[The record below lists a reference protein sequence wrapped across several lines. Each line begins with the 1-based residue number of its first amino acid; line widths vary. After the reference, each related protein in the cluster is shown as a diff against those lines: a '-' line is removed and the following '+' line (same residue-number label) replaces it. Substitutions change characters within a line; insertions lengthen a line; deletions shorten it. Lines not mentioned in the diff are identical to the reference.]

1 MNKIEATDLPAVLA
15 RVPDWKFTPERGGAL
30 RREFVFHDFAQAFGF
45 MTQVALY
52 SEKHNHHPEWRNVY
66 NRVSVTLTT
75 HDVQGLSMK
84 DVEMALL
91 MDRISSALATQ
102 TR

>member
-1 MNKIEATDLPAVLA
+1 MNKIEPTDLPATLA
-15 RVPDWKFTPERGGAL
+15 RLPDWKLTPDRGGAL
-30 RREFVFHDFAQAFGF
+30 KREFLFHDFAQAFGF
-45 MTQVALY
+45 MTQVAVY
-52 SEKHNHHPEWRNVY
+52 AEKHNHHPEWCNVY

-75 HDVQGLSMK
+75 HDVQGVSMQ